1 MLFGLCGIW
10 LFSSRWCLVVE
21 EASFSTKGQT
31 SDGFEYN
38 EHVKSNGSE
47 DLVLGSLHSHGR
59 VTLWAAMAQ
68 DLWGVQVGSK
78 VDSLW

>member
-1 MLFGLCGIW
+1 M
-10 LFSSRWCLVVE
+10 
-21 EASFSTKGQT
+21 
-31 SDGFEYN
+31 GFEFN
-38 EHVKSNGSE
+38 ERVEKVME
-47 DLVLGSLHSHGR
+47 AKTWFLGSLHSQDGR